1 MSPLYGW
8 RGDSI
13 DTVPKCQPEAN
24 HDLASSTVNFV
35 QYQQYTDT
43 RCEYGHDEY
52 VVHDL
57 LNADGVEQYVAQPRW
72 RSGEAGCSD
81 NEAVKA
87 KEQQQ

>member
-1 MSPLYGW
+1 
-8 RGDSI
+8 
-13 DTVPKCQPEAN
+13 
-24 HDLASSTVNFV
+24 VNFV
-35 QYQQYTDT
+35 QHQQYTET
-43 RCEYGHDEY
+43 RREYGDDEY

-57 LNADGVEQYVAQPRW
+57 LDPGGSEQYLAQPRW